1 MKDDERV
8 YGSDALNKKV
18 RFPQQVFVNVHD
30 FLSKHISDPQLKQLF
45 IDYFLSY
52 DMEED
57 TQRGS
62 LQFKIKYSNK
72 EFRFYPEE
80 VVGMIL
86 RYVKYLSDKYSQAVI
101 KDCVIT
107 VPNFFSYK
115 QRQAIYQS
123 AQIAGL
129 TVLGLVNENVGAAV
143 QYSLERKFNKTENI
157 IFYNMGSSYTQV
169 SLVNFK
175 RITLNQT
182 NNKTLEYNTI
192 NLLSES
198 WDKNLGGRNFDYNII
213 RHLMKLF
220 DNLPQRKGK
229 NTVSKNFKIAEKMLQ
244 TAVQVKEVLSA
255 NKEAVVQ
262 VLTIEDNLNLI
273 TKLTKETFEKISENE
288 FNRVIEPIQK
298 VLKSS
303 NLTIDDIDQIE
314 LLGGSVRIPKIIEIL
329 KENLGANKIGTH
341 MNGDEAVAF
350 GTAFIAANFSSNFR
364 ARKMDLYH
372 GANYELRIRLSSSLD
387 HKQFTRFC
395 EENLEDFAIDCLRS
409 LKKETSIFKIRH
421 GYDLTRLVS
430 FRHDSD
436 FDVDVYETLEGS
448 EDDNLILKYK
458 VSNITTTI
466 QKAVKD
472 ENLTPQS
479 SRINLKFKMDRT
491 GMLDFKVISHIFLG

>member
-1 MKDDERV
+1 LRNQKILLFGEEEKNYKNVPKIFVKLINRIIELKIESNYQNSNIYRDLYYLEFWDE
-8 YGSDALNKKV
+8 DLENKICNIKKEINKWDWSV
-18 RFPQQVFVNVHD
+18 IDSCFEIP
-30 FLSKHISDPQLKQLF
+30 LLIQLL
-45 IDYFLSY
+45 Y
-52 DMEED
+52 DWIED
-57 TQRGS
+57 C
-62 LQFKIKYSNK
+62 L
-72 EFRFYPEE
+72 
-80 VVGMIL
+80 
-86 RYVKYLSDKYSQAVI
+86 
-101 KDCVIT
+101 
-107 VPNFFSYK
+107 
-115 QRQAIYQS
+115 
-123 AQIAGL
+123 
-129 TVLGLVNENVGAAV
+129 
-143 QYSLERKFNKTENI
+143 
-157 IFYNMGSSYTQV
+157 V
-169 SLVNFK
+169 SL
-175 RITLNQT
+175 IPAQ
-182 NNKTLEYNTI
+182 
-192 NLLSES
+192 
-198 WDKNLGGRNFDYNII
+198 
-213 RHLMKLF
+213 
-220 DNLPQRKGK
+220 
-229 NTVSKNFKIAEKMLQ
+229 KIFF
-244 TAVQVKEVLSA
+244 
-255 NKEAVVQ
+255 
-262 VLTIEDNLNLI
+262 IY
-273 TKLTKETFEKISENE
+273 EKISENE

-395 EENLEDFAIDCLRS
+395 EENLEDFAIDCLRP

-421 GYDLTRLVS
+421 GYELTRLVS

-479 SRINLKFKMDRT
+479 ARINLKFKMDRT